1 MKPGH
6 LHDTEDCRAVSEI
19 LQRIGDKWSLL
30 VVRRLG
36 DGPMRRIQGKALLI
50 VLDKALFPLGL
61 EDAGNRD
68 LMQPQPLAYGYVG
81 HTKA

>member
-1 MKPGH
+1 MGFFNAHGALFFLRKKSAFKISMLHGASPG
-6 LHDTEDCRAVSEI
+6 I
-19 LQRIGDKWSLL
+19 L
-30 VVRRLG
+30 LG